1 MSFTIYLVL
10 LILFAYFKMNRR
22 ISAAGELPVSSQFS
36 ALLDQVPSSS
46 YHRLSFQLKKW
57 RRDRE
62 LKRENDLKEKQ
73 DRQEYRRV
81 KYNYPRYSSN

>member
-1 MSFTIYLVL
+1 MS
-10 LILFAYFKMNRR
+10 RH
-22 ISAAGELPVSSQFS
+22 ISTTGHLPESSQFS

-62 LKRENDLKEKQ
+62 LKREIDLKEKQ

-81 KYNYPRYSSN
+81 KYSYPRYSSYY